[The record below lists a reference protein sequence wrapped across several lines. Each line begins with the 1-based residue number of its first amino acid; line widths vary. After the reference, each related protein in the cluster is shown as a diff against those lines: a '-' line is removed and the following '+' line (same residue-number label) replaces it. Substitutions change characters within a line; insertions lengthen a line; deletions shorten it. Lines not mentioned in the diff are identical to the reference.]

1 MIQSNYT
8 VRIIEPSEGFT
19 LTQSADVD
27 LENRTLSKKV
37 FLAVN
42 DDPSNWKEITDT
54 EADEIRLQQEELA
67 KQKENEGIKWE
78 QL

>member
-42 DDPSNWKEITDT
+42 DDPSNWKEITDA

-67 KQKENEGIKWE
+67 KQKENEGTKE
-78 QL
+78 

>member
-42 DDPSNWKEITDT
+42 DDPSNWKEITDA
-54 EADEIRLQQEELA
+54 EADEIRSQQEELA
-67 KQKENEGIKWE
+67 KQKEDERTKK
-78 QL
+78 Q

>member
-42 DDPSNWKEITDT
+42 DDPSNWKEITDA

-67 KQKENEGIKWE
+67 KQKENEGTKK
-78 QL
+78 Q

>member
-19 LTQSADVD
+19 LTQSADID

-42 DDPSNWKEITDT
+42 DDPSNWKEITDA
-54 EADEIRLQQEELA
+54 EADEIRSQQEAIA
-67 KQKENEGIKWE
+67 KAKEDERTKK
-78 QL
+78 Q

>member
-42 DDPSNWKEITDT
+42 DDPSNWKEITDA
-54 EADEIRLQQEELA
+54 EADKIRLQQEELA
-67 KQKENEGIKWE
+67 KQKEDERTKK
-78 QL
+78 Q

>member
-42 DDPSNWKEITDT
+42 DDPSNWKEITDA

-67 KQKENEGIKWE
+67 KQKENEGTEK
-78 QL
+78 Q

>member
-67 KQKENEGIKWE
+67 KQKENEGTKE
-78 QL
+78 Q

>member
-19 LTQSADVD
+19 LTQSAEV
-27 LENRTLSKKV
+27 ETEYRVLSKKI

-54 EADEIRLQQEELA
+54 EADEIRSQQEAIA
-67 KQKENEGIKWE
+67 KAKEDERTKK
-78 QL
+78 Q

>member
-54 EADEIRLQQEELA
+54 EADEIRSQQEELA
-67 KQKENEGIKWE
+67 KQKEDERTKK
-78 QL
+78 Q

>member
-27 LENRTLSKKV
+27 LENRILSKKV

-42 DDPSNWKEITDT
+42 DDPSNWKEIADA
-54 EADEIRLQQEELA
+54 EADEIRSQQEAIA
-67 KQKENEGIKWE
+67 KAKEDERTKK
-78 QL
+78 Q

>member
-42 DDPSNWKEITDT
+42 DDPSNWKEITDA
-54 EADEIRLQQEELA
+54 EADEIRSQQEELA
-67 KQKENEGIKWE
+67 KQKENERTKK
-78 QL
+78 Q

>member
-42 DDPSNWKEITDT
+42 DDPSNWKEITDA
-54 EADEIRLQQEELA
+54 EADEIRSQQEELA
-67 KQKENEGIKWE
+67 KQKENEGTKK
-78 QL
+78 Q

>member
-54 EADEIRLQQEELA
+54 EADEIRSQQEELA
-67 KQKENEGIKWE
+67 KQKENERTKE
-78 QL
+78 

>member
-42 DDPSNWKEITDT
+42 DDPSNWKEITDA
-54 EADEIRLQQEELA
+54 EADEIRSQQEAIA
-67 KQKENEGIKWE
+67 KAKEDERTKK
-78 QL
+78 Q

>member
-67 KQKENEGIKWE
+67 KQKENEGINE
-78 QL
+78 

>member
-54 EADEIRLQQEELA
+54 EADEIRSQQEELA
-67 KQKENEGIKWE
+67 KAKEDERTKK
-78 QL
+78 Q